1 MHVSSNRLL
10 TIGAASGILS
20 TTSTSKKQ
28 SPGLKHI
35 AVLCPDH
42 ALDARQTLPG
52 HPEICSLNSFWVIRD
67 KSRVK
72 KVAATSIFDAGR
84 KSTNHFLLVPTGK

>member
-1 MHVSSNRLL
+1 MVTCTSAIQPVN
-10 TIGAASGILS
+10 ILS
-20 TTSTSKKQ
+20 R
-28 SPGLKHI
+28 
-35 AVLCPDH
+35 DH

-84 KSTNHFLLVPTGK
+84 KSTNHFLLASTRKLLSKLHTVSLLADQGQTRQNR